1 MKIVLFRHGI
11 AEDREIFV
19 RTGLPDSE
27 RPLTRKGEQKTRRVT
42 AGLVNVLVSVEVIGT
57 SPYTR
62 ARQTADIVARA
73 CADAGRMPE
82 PGVVDAMQPGGDP
95 LEICRWLADKDAEA
109 TAVLVGHEP
118 DLSQLA
124 AWLTS
129 GEPGGFM
136 RFKKAGACLI
146 EFPSRPRQGGGEL
159 LWLMP
164 PAVLQR
170 LAAA

>member
-11 AEDREIFV
+11 AEDREVFA

-27 RPLTRKGEQKTRRVT
+27 RPLTGKGEQKTRRAAV
-42 AGLVNVLVSVEVIGT
+42 GLVSVLATVEVIGT

-73 CADAGRMPE
+73 CAEAGRKPE
-82 PGVVDAMQPGGDP
+82 QGVVDAMQPGGGP
-95 LEICRWLADKDAEA
+95 PEICRWLADKDADA
-109 TAVLVGHEP
+109 IVVLVGHEP

-129 GEPGGFM
+129 GEPDSFM
-136 RFKKAGACLI
+136 RFRKAGACLI
-146 EFPSRPRQGGGEL
+146 NFPSRPVQGSGEL

>member
-11 AEDREIFV
+11 AEDREIFA

-27 RPLTRKGEQKTRRVT
+27 RPLTGKGEQKTRRAA
-42 AGLVNVLVSVEVIGT
+42 AGLVSILDTVEVIGT

-62 ARQTADIVARA
+62 ARQTADILARA

-82 PGVVDAMQPGGDP
+82 PGVVEAMQPGGDP
-95 LEICRWLADKDAEA
+95 LEICRWLANEGAKA

-124 AWLTS
+124 TWLTS

-136 RFKKAGACLI
+136 RFRKAGACLI
-146 EFPSRPRQGGGEL
+146 AFPSRPVRGGGEL